1 MNEEQ
6 RRYNEEKLQKAQAA
20 FEQMIEET
28 KKASEDKDVKI
39 NQLQA
44 DFLNQSNLR
53 IQSEQ
58 A

>member
-20 FEQMIEET
+20 FEKMIEET
-28 KKASEDKDVKI
+28 KNASEDKDVKI

>member
-1 MNEEQ
+1 
-6 RRYNEEKLQKAQAA
+6 
-20 FEQMIEET
+20 MIEET
-28 KKASEDKDVKI
+28 KNASEDKDVKI